1 MEKRSNLRNVFP
13 YEEVNGWIYCGL
25 FKSIIIRRLI
35 AVAEEEMRSKETEA
49 ANKQ

>member
-1 MEKRSNLRNVFP
+1 MEKRSNLRTVFP
-13 YEEVNGWIYCGL
+13 YEEVNGWTYCGL
-25 FKSIIIRRLI
+25 FKSLIIRRLI